1 MSKRAFVAWLTGPAH
16 DIVARADDGQPIT
29 RRDFARDVLC
39 AVRALVGLDGQRIA
53 IDEGHPY
60 RFAVLLNAV
69 LWSGCTPVLFPGRG
83 AQFEALKDAYDAVL
97 VYASDGVTV
106 YPKLTLVVKM
116 DAEPLTIE
124 SLTKPDAT
132 RPIRLFTSGSSG
144 TPKCIEKTVGLMDR
158 EAEVTTRLFGA
169 VTEGAVVQSTVDPRH
184 LYGLTFNIWFAF
196 SAGRPIA
203 TTRRVYQEQLLTLP
217 HPVALITT
225 PTFMRM
231 LETTL
236 AAPVLPFVLSAGGPL
251 SDEAKAT
258 LTAWSP
264 STIYEI
270 YGSTETGVVASRA
283 HESNALANAQ
293 TPDWTLIDE
302 AMLSETADGWILTS
316 PLLPTG
322 VMTLDDQLKLTGERT
337 FHLLGRRDRV
347 VKIGEVCLSLEQV
360 ERVIKN
366 EMGLVIRALLISTS
380 QRLVIGCVINEKL
393 SENWVG
399 TCPTRPYVMKSLVNK
414 LDPLAI
420 PRVWRS
426 IKDWPVNSQGK
437 LDSGALL
444 ELFNV

>member
-16 DIVARADDGQPIT
+16 DIVARADDGRPIT

-39 AVRALVGLDGQRIA
+39 AARALVGLDGQRIA

-322 VMTLDDQLKLTGERT
+322 VMMLDDQLKLTGERT

-347 VKIGEVCLSLEQV
+347 VKIGEVRLSLTEIERVV
-360 ERVIKN
+360 ERTL
-366 EMGLVIRALLISTS
+366 GLVIRALPVVHGERTLIGA
-380 QRLVIGCVINEKL
+380 VVNEAL
-393 SENWVG
+393 SPKWTGQLPDRRAVTQALHG
-399 TCPTRPYVMKSLVNK
+399 T
-414 LDPLAI
+414 LDPLAR
-420 PRVWRS
+420 PRLWRS
-426 IKDWPVNSQGK
+426 VPDWPMNAQGK
-437 LDSGALL
+437 VETQRLL
-444 ELFNV
+444 ELFHV

>member
-347 VKIGEVCLSLEQV
+347 VKIGEVRLSLTEIERVV
-360 ERVIKN
+360 ERTL
-366 EMGLVIRALLISTS
+366 GLVIRALPVVHGERTLIGA
-380 QRLVIGCVINEKL
+380 VVNEAL
-393 SENWVG
+393 SPKWTGQLPDRRAVTQALHG
-399 TCPTRPYVMKSLVNK
+399 T
-414 LDPLAI
+414 LDPLAR
-420 PRVWRS
+420 PRLWRS
-426 IKDWPVNSQGK
+426 VPDWPMNAQGK
-437 LDSGALL
+437 VETQRLL
-444 ELFNV
+444 ELFHV